1 MVNIVQFDVFAMTI
15 LGKITN
21 KKALTIY
28 SILGAGILLSLILV
42 SPVAYTWAQ
51 YQLRGTSNNS
61 IYPPIQNQY
70 MNRIENTIPKING
83 SVNIVENIGEI
94 FKQNAKV
101 SFPIAAE
108 TAQKQIANA
117 TVVGGHLGVT
127 QGYLTY
133 TYLIVDT
140 NKQTAY
146 RVIIDAGNGNVLY
159 KSEGQPMGSFGHV
172 EHSGRLMTG
181 QFDHFGHFGHFGN
194 FGNFGAFGSKLD

>member
-1 MVNIVQFDVFAMTI
+1 MVNIARFDVFAMTI

-28 SILGAGILLSLILV
+28 TILGAGILLSLILA

-51 YQLRGTSNNS
+51 YQLHGAGNNS
-61 IYPPIQNQY
+61 LYLDPQMQY
-70 MNRIENTIPKING
+70 MKRYESTIPKING
-83 SVNIVENIGEI
+83 SVNIVDNIGEM

-101 SFPIAAE
+101 SFPTAAE

-117 TVVGGHLGVT
+117 TVVGGHLGIT

-133 TYLIVDT
+133 TYLMVDT
-140 NKQTAY
+140 NKQIAY

-159 KSEGQPMGSFGHV
+159 KSEGQPIGSFGYV
-172 EHSGRLMTG
+172 EHSRRLTMG
-181 QFDHFGHFGHFGN
+181 QFDHFGP
-194 FGNFGAFGSKLD
+194 FGS

>member
-1 MVNIVQFDVFAMTI
+1 MVNIARFDVFAMTI

-28 SILGAGILLSLILV
+28 TILGAGILFSLILA

-51 YQLRGTSNNS
+51 YQLHGAGNNS
-61 IYPPIQNQY
+61 LYLDPQMQY
-70 MNRIENTIPKING
+70 MKRYESTIPKING
-83 SVNIVENIGEI
+83 SVNIVDNIGEM

-101 SFPIAAE
+101 SFPTAAE

-117 TVVGGHLGVT
+117 TVVGGHLGIT

-133 TYLIVDT
+133 TYLMVDT
-140 NKQTAY
+140 NKQIAY

-159 KSEGQPMGSFGHV
+159 KSEGQPIGSFGYV
-172 EHSGRLMTG
+172 EHSRRLTMG
-181 QFDHFGHFGHFGN
+181 QFDHFGPIGHFGN
-194 FGNFGAFGSKLD
+194 FGPFGS

>member
-1 MVNIVQFDVFAMTI
+1 MVNIVCFDVFAMTI

-21 KKALTIY
+21 RKALTI
-28 SILGAGILLSLILV
+28 STILGAGILLSLILAY
-42 SPVAYTWAQ
+42 PVAYTWAQ
-51 YQLRGTSNNS
+51 YQLRGAGNNS
-61 IYPPIQNQY
+61 IYPNTQMQY
-70 MNRIENTIPKING
+70 MKRYESTIPKING
-83 SVNIVENIGEI
+83 SVNIVDNIGEM

-101 SFPIAAE
+101 SFPTAAE

-146 RVIIDAGNGNVLY
+146 RLIIDAGNGNVLY

-181 QFDHFGHFGHFGN
+181 QFDHFGHFGN
-194 FGNFGAFGSKLD
+194 FGNFGAFGSKLV

>member
-1 MVNIVQFDVFAMTI
+1 MVNIVCFDVFAMTI

-21 KKALTIY
+21 RKVLTI
-28 SILGAGILLSLILV
+28 STITGAGILLSLILA

-51 YQLRGTSNNS
+51 YQIHGTSNNS
-61 IYPPIQNQY
+61 IYPNTQMQY
-70 MNRIENTIPKING
+70 MKRYESAIPKING
-83 SVNIVENIGEI
+83 SVNILNNIGEM
-94 FKQNAKV
+94 FKQNAKI
-101 SFPIAAE
+101 SFPSAAE

-140 NKQTAY
+140 NNQTAY

-159 KSEGQPMGSFGHV
+159 KSEGQPIGSFGHV

-181 QFDHFGHFGHFGN
+181 QFDHFGPLGHFGN
-194 FGNFGAFGSKLD
+194 FGSFGTNHFQ